1 MLLLVP
7 QFCHGNDCIELLSYI
22 GTTVLEYLWSLGCVF
37 SMLPAD
43 VSISKVRAKS
53 APEILKTT
61 KTTCA
66 SIKQYR
72 EALETLRSFCIPIG
86 NGPSLKT
93 GKVRSPIG
101 NRARKTKVCSRT
113 RKPQH
118 TRVLWYVAKI
128 KLKGRRS
135 FSSLFKALYILTF
148 KAAKKVKMDIT
159 KLSKFPIWSALEF
172 IEFQYIP

>member
-1 MLLLVP
+1 MVLGLFFQCCLQMLV
-7 QFCHGNDCIELLSYI
+7 
-22 GTTVLEYLWSLGCVF
+22 
-37 SMLPAD
+37 
-43 VSISKVRAKS
+43 SKVRAKS

-118 TRVLWYVAKI
+118 TTLEFCGTLQ
-128 KLKGRRS
+128 KLSSRGGDPFQA
-135 FSSLFKALYILTF
+135 FSEPFTF
-148 KAAKKVKMDIT
+148 KAAKR
-159 KLSKFPIWSALEF
+159 SKWILRNYPSFPYGLL
-172 IEFQYIP
+172 